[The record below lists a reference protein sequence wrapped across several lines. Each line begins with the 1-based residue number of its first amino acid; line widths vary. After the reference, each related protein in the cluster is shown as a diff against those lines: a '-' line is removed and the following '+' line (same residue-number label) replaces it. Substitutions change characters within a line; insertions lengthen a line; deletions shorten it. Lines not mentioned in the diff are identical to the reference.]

1 VTHLLIELVVDA
13 VTLGALYL
21 LIALGYVLV
30 YSVLRI
36 FHLAHGDVAVTG
48 GMVGILVLKTLH
60 VGTPNTIPIV
70 LAITLAIMTSAAF
83 SALLSLAIEVFVYRR
98 IRSQSALTP
107 LLAALGLS
115 LVIQNLLLLATSKDP
130 ISFPTAA
137 VPQGFIEL
145 GGVRLL
151 YVSIVI
157 IAAAATLLVCVA
169 GLVRGTRLGIAML
182 AIAQD
187 ADAARMVGIPVP
199 KIVAGGFL
207 VSGALAGAAGFL
219 FAMYIGSL
227 AWFMGSGFSIRGFSA
242 ALIGGL
248 SSILGAGVGAIVL
261 GVGEI
266 FGVGLRIGNIQ
277 LDPSWRDAIAFILVI
292 LVLLFRPEGLL
303 GGRNATWRVR
313 N

>member
-1 VTHLLIELVVDA
+1 MGLFIELSIDA

-48 GMVGILVLKTLH
+48 GMVGILVLKALR
-60 VGTPNTIPIV
+60 VGTPGTMPIAV
-70 LAITLAIMTSAAF
+70 AITLAMAASAGF
-83 SALLSLAIEVFVYRR
+83 SALLSLAIEVYVYRR
-98 IRSQSALTP
+98 IRSQSTLTP

-115 LVIQNLLLLATSKDP
+115 LVLQNILLLVTSKDP

-157 IAAAATLLVCVA
+157 IAAAAVLLICVA
-169 GLVRGTRLGIAML
+169 ALVRGTRLGTAML
-182 AIAQD
+182 AVAQD
-187 ADAARMVGIPVP
+187 AEAARMVGIPVRRV
-199 KIVAGGFL
+199 VAAGFL

-266 FGVGLRIGNIQ
+266 FGVGLRVGHFQ
-277 LDPSWRDAIAFILVI
+277 LDPSWRDAIAFVLVI

-303 GGRNATWRVR
+303 GSRNATWRVR